1 MIEQIRKLTVTGPEI
16 DRVIELP
23 IGSTLIGRQPGVDLL
38 LPDKLVSR
46 QHARIECEAEQCR
59 ITDLE
64 SSNGTRLNGEAIP
77 PGVPAVLED
86 GTLIEIGPYRL
97 VFEAQEIEL
106 PTAAEA
112 AIAAHTPA
120 EEIPEGE
127 TPGPEPSLQAEAISD
142 VEAETP
148 EEEKPKA
155 KPQSS
160 MSKAHR
166 GSVEAALT
174 GGGQPPSNGGTP
186 VGLLHPGSFEPPP
199 GLEIHSR
206 RLISY
211 LPGIFQNDFMQR
223 FMGIFEAILTPIEWN
238 IDNFD
243 LFLDPGTAP
252 SDFMPWL
259 ANWFVLTFDSTW
271 NEAQRRQLM
280 AEAHQIYARRGTPWA
295 LSRILEIYT
304 GEQPLIDDQS
314 QELEPHT
321 FQVTLPVASQL
332 VNVDLVKALI
342 NANKPAHTSYSLHF
356 SNDK

>member
-1 MIEQIRKLTVTGPEI
+1 MIEQIRKLTVSGPEV

-23 IGSTLIGRQPGVDLL
+23 EGVILIGRQPGVDLF

-46 QHARIECEAEQCR
+46 QHARVECGAEQCQ

-77 PGVPAVLED
+77 PGVPATLED

-97 VFEAQEIEL
+97 VFEVMEIEV
-106 PTAAEA
+106 PTIAEEGAAEHAAAEA
-112 AIAAHTPA
+112 TQ
-120 EEIPEGE
+120 EGE
-127 TPGPEPSLQAEAISD
+127 TADIEPSIE
-142 VEAETP
+142 P
-148 EEEKPKA
+148 
-155 KPQSS
+155 
-160 MSKAHR
+160 
-166 GSVEAALT
+166 ALT
-174 GGGQPPSNGGTP
+174 GGGQTPPNGGP
-186 VGLLHPGSFEPPP
+186 PAGLISPGSFEPPP
-199 GLEIHSR
+199 GLDIHSR

-271 NEAQRRQLM
+271 SEAQRRQLM

-304 GEQPLIDDQS
+304 GEQPRIDDQS

-321 FQVTLPVASQL
+321 FQVTLPVASGL

-342 NANKPAHTSYSLHF
+342 NASKPAHTSYSLHF
-356 SNDK
+356 SDDK

>member
-1 MIEQIRKLTVTGPEI
+1 MIERIRKLTVSGPDV
-16 DRVIELP
+16 DRVIELQE
-23 IGSTLIGRQPGVDLL
+23 GATLIGRQPGVDLV

-46 QHARIECEAEQCR
+46 QHARIECDAEQCR

-64 SSNGTRLNGEAIP
+64 SSNGTRVNSEAIQ
-77 PGVPAVLED
+77 PGVPATLED

-97 VFEAQEIEL
+97 VFEVMEIEL
-106 PTAAEA
+106 PAPTEEGIAEHVPVAEA
-112 AIAAHTPA
+112 
-120 EEIPEGE
+120 PEGRTAE
-127 TPGPEPSLQAEAISD
+127 SEPDIVPALSG
-142 VEAETP
+142 
-148 EEEKPKA
+148 
-155 KPQSS
+155 
-160 MSKAHR
+160 
-166 GSVEAALT
+166 GSRPPT
-174 GGGQPPSNGGTP
+174 DGGSRVDLIP
-186 VGLLHPGSFEPPP
+186 PGSYGPPP
-199 GLEIHSR
+199 GLDIHSR

-304 GEQPLIDDQS
+304 GERPLIDDQS
-314 QELEPHT
+314 QELEAHT
-321 FQVTLPVASQL
+321 FRVTLPVASGL
-332 VNVDLVKALI
+332 VNVDLVKALV
-342 NANKPAHTSYSLHF
+342 NVNKPAHTSYSLHF
-356 SNDK
+356 ADDK

>member
-1 MIEQIRKLTVTGPEI
+1 MIERIRKLTASGPDV

-23 IGSTLIGRQPGVDLL
+23 EGATLIGRQPGVGLV

-64 SSNGTRLNGEAIP
+64 SSNGTRVNGEAIQ
-77 PGVPAVLED
+77 PGVPATLED

-97 VFEAQEIEL
+97 VFEIMEIEL
-106 PTAAEA
+106 PTAAEEVA
-112 AIAAHTPA
+112 AAHVSEA
-120 EEIPEGE
+120 EAPEGE
-127 TPGPEPSLQAEAISD
+127 TADSEPDIVPALSG
-142 VEAETP
+142 
-148 EEEKPKA
+148 
-155 KPQSS
+155 
-160 MSKAHR
+160 
-166 GSVEAALT
+166 GSRPPT
-174 GGGQPPSNGGTP
+174 DGGSRSELIP
-186 VGLLHPGSFEPPP
+186 PGSYEPPP
-199 GLEIHSR
+199 GLDIHSR

-243 LFLDPGTAP
+243 LFLAPGTAP

-271 NEAQRRQLM
+271 SEAQRRQLM
-280 AEAHQIYARRGTPWA
+280 AEAHQIYARRGTPCA
-295 LSRILEIYT
+295 LSRVLEIYT
-304 GEQPLIDDQS
+304 GERPLIDDQS
-314 QELEPHT
+314 QELEAHT
-321 FQVTLPVASQL
+321 FRVTLPVASGL

-356 SNDK
+356 SDDK